1 MSYIEAD
8 YVPGNPTGL
17 IVISKKTGKGTVVG
31 VPVQIKTNDFLGLDV
46 NGTSIPTN
54 DNDKIFSE
62 EQRILRV
69 LDMMKDG
76 NISSKKFGNSTISN
90 SVFSIMGGPTYV
102 RTETYLTIHAQ
113 SQNKLHEIENKF
125 TGNLDDNVTKYSWTK
140 MSKASPL
147 DPKLPQKVV
156 FKESGLGPDYFI
168 DDPQYCG
175 NIANEVIDP
184 LERSGGNPYYFP
196 ENGQELVLTERFMT
210 FFGFNGCELRAKR
223 LPSGVYAYTIN
234 IPGLSP
240 INAPSTKVGNFTV
253 QWFQGNA
260 EKNNFIKNGK
270 NGQNPS
276 TAIKRGLLFTK
287 EMGDVLQVLIMFL
300 WTKLNPGRPYT
311 MVTCDK
317 VVLLQCMTLYEN
329 CILTE
334 AEGGQGVKLRNIYE
348 YVGVNDPMQR
358 AIDMFENEKRKI
370 FEANNL
376 FIQLFG
382 LLRKNPQSLIYMAG
396 SEASAFPSG
405 FYDTILKDLTSIN
418 AMLQNLTPPDQRNP
432 ETVKASIEVM
442 KTNFTFNLFIRDVS
456 KTKIPKFQMMLAKK
470 YTKTEEMWKGQIRPG
485 FQRYGSEPFYL
496 LGKNYR
502 PSAAMAAGGGS
513 IVGGSIMG
521 GSQNLI
527 MYGGAIEDDLDQI
540 VGLRELLQFY
550 EGTAPF
556 YDPDPDNV
564 IPNDPEDPN
573 TLYHV
578 DPVNLYEPLAHDI
591 HAVLSSKGL
600 EMYYMEF
607 INEIFFNYYLLNA
620 VLYSD
625 TGLVQL
631 IDDIIAN
638 DIVIPVPSQQL
649 GSDINPMRTIEP
661 QAEYQPTVDMTVPSQ
676 QLGSDINPTGTIEPH
691 VEYQPTVETS
701 NNFVRVAPNR
711 QIEPAFKRGRNLSD
725 ELSGESDENQ
735 QNLSAK
741 KRAISVG
748 GKRRTLKRRRKQ
760 KKTKGRKQN
769 KKSKKGK
776 RSPKKTRKSRK

>member
-8 YVPGNPTGL
+8 YVPANPTGL
-17 IVISKKTGKGTVVG
+17 IVISKKTGKGTAVG
-31 VPVQIKTNDFLGLDV
+31 APVQIKTSDFLSLDID
-46 NGTSIPTN
+46 GTSIPTN
-54 DNDKIFSE
+54 DNDRVFSE
-62 EQRILRV
+62 EQRVLRV

-76 NISSKKFGNSTISN
+76 NISSKRFGNSTISN
-90 SVFSIMGGPTYV
+90 SVFAIMGGATFV
-102 RTETYLTIHAQ
+102 RPETYLTVHSQ

-140 MSKASPL
+140 TSKKSPL

-196 ENGQELVLTERFMT
+196 ENGQDLVLTERFMT
-210 FFGFNGCELRAKR
+210 FFGFTGCSLRAKR
-223 LPSGVYAYTIN
+223 LPSGGYAYTIN

-270 NGQNPS
+270 NGQAPS

-334 AEGGQGVKLRNIYE
+334 AEEGQGIKLRNIYE
-348 YVGVNDPMQR
+348 YVGVNDPIQR

-370 FEANNL
+370 SEANNL
-376 FIQLFG
+376 FIQLFA
-382 LLRKNPQSLIYMAG
+382 LLSRNPRTMIYMAG
-396 SEASAFPSG
+396 SEPRAFPSG
-405 FYDTILKDLTSIN
+405 FYDAVLNDLSAIN
-418 AMLQNLTPPDQRNP
+418 AMLQVLIPPQQSSP
-432 ETVKASIEVM
+432 ETIKASIEAM
-442 KTNFTFNLFIRDVS
+442 KNNFTFNLFIRDVS
-456 KTKIPKFQMMLAKK
+456 KTKVPKFQMMLAKK
-470 YTKTEEMWKGQIRPG
+470 YTKTEEMWKNQIRPG
-485 FQRYGSEPFYL
+485 FERYGSEPFYL

-502 PSAAMAAGGGS
+502 PSAAMAAGGS
-513 IVGGSIMG
+513 IVGEGS
-521 GSQNLI
+521 NLV
-527 MYGGAIEDDLDQI
+527 MYGGAIEDELDQI
-540 VGLRELLQFY
+540 NGLRELLQFY

-564 IPNDPEDPN
+564 IPNDPTNPD
-573 TLYHV
+573 TLYHMAPV
-578 DPVNLYEPLAHDI
+578 DLYETLVQDI
-591 HAVLSSKGL
+591 HSVLVSKGL
-600 EMYYMEF
+600 DVYYVEF
-607 INEIFFNYYLLNA
+607 INEIFFNYYLLNS
-620 VLYSD
+620 VLYIED
-625 TGLVQL
+625 GLARLV
-631 IDDIIAN
+631 DDITEN
-638 DIVIPVPSQQL
+638 DIVL
-649 GSDINPMRTIEP
+649 
-661 QAEYQPTVDMTVPSQ
+661 
-676 QLGSDINPTGTIEPH
+676 PH
-691 VEYQPTVETS
+691 TLPS
-701 NNFVRVAPNR
+701 NNEQLPEVEMTTLPSSDVSTAPNQVAPFSFAPLPIAPNQVAPFPMAPVQYNFGPMTSYPQR
-711 QIEPAFKRGRNLSD
+711 NMEPPVKRGRNLFEDID
-725 ELSGESDENQ
+725 EENQ
-735 QNLSAK
+735 
-741 KRAISVG
+741 V
-748 GKRRTLKRRRKQ
+748 GKRIRVSGGRKTIKRKRRQ
-760 KKTKGRKQN
+760 NKTKGRKQN

-776 RSPKKTRKSRK
+776 RKAIKTRKH

>member
-31 VPVQIKTNDFLGLDV
+31 VPVQIKTSDFLGLDV

-54 DNDKIFSE
+54 DNDRVFSE

-76 NISSKKFGNSTISN
+76 NISSKRFGNSTISN
-90 SVFSIMGGPTYV
+90 SVFAIMGGSAYV
-102 RTETYLTIHAQ
+102 RPETYLTVHSQ

-276 TAIKRGLLFTK
+276 TSIKRGLLFTK

-376 FIQLFG
+376 FIQLFA

-470 YTKTEEMWKGQIRPG
+470 YTKTEDMWKGQIRPG

-513 IVGGSIMG
+513 IVR

-573 TLYHV
+573 TLYHMIPV
-578 DPVNLYEPLAHDI
+578 DLYETLAQDI
-591 HAVLSSKGL
+591 HAVLTSKGL
-600 EMYYMEF
+600 ETYYVEF
-607 INEIFFNYYLLNA
+607 INEIFFNYYLLNS
-620 VLYSD
+620 VLYRD
-625 TGLVQL
+625 NGLVQL
-631 IDDIIAN
+631 VDHIVEN
-638 DIVIPVPSQQL
+638 DIVLPHTLPANNEQPSDVEMTNLYQSTMAPPPVSQFPVQSSFTRAVPHPQRIVEPS
-649 GSDINPMRTIEP
+649 
-661 QAEYQPTVDMTVPSQ
+661 V
-676 QLGSDINPTGTIEPH
+676 
-691 VEYQPTVETS
+691 
-701 NNFVRVAPNR
+701 
-711 QIEPAFKRGRNLSD
+711 KRGRNLFEDLD
-725 ELSGESDENQ
+725 EDNRETQVGKRIRASGG
-735 QNLSAK
+735 K
-741 KRAISVG
+741 KRTI
-748 GKRRTLKRRRKQ
+748 KCRRKQ
-760 KKTKGRKQN
+760 KKTKERTQN
-769 KKSKKGK
+769 KKSKKVK

>member
-31 VPVQIKTNDFLGLDV
+31 VPVQIKTSDFLGLDV

-54 DNDKIFSE
+54 DNDRVFSE

-76 NISSKKFGNSTISN
+76 NISSKRFGNSTISN
-90 SVFSIMGGPTYV
+90 SVFAIMGGSAYV
-102 RTETYLTIHAQ
+102 RPETYLTVHSQ

-196 ENGQELVLTERFMT
+196 ENGQEIVLTERFMT

-276 TAIKRGLLFTK
+276 TSIKRGLLFTK

-376 FIQLFG
+376 FIQLFA

-470 YTKTEEMWKGQIRPG
+470 YTKTEDMWKGQIRPG

-513 IVGGSIMG
+513 IVR

-573 TLYHV
+573 TLYHMIPV
-578 DPVNLYEPLAHDI
+578 DLYETLAQDI
-591 HAVLSSKGL
+591 HAVLTSKGL
-600 EMYYMEF
+600 ETYYVEF
-607 INEIFFNYYLLNA
+607 INEIFFNYYLLNS
-620 VLYSD
+620 VLYRD
-625 TGLVQL
+625 NGLVQL
-631 IDDIIAN
+631 VDHIVEN
-638 DIVIPVPSQQL
+638 DIVLPHTLPANNEQPSDVEMTNLYQSTMAPPPVSQFPVQSSFTRAVPHPQRIVEPS
-649 GSDINPMRTIEP
+649 
-661 QAEYQPTVDMTVPSQ
+661 V
-676 QLGSDINPTGTIEPH
+676 
-691 VEYQPTVETS
+691 
-701 NNFVRVAPNR
+701 
-711 QIEPAFKRGRNLSD
+711 KRGRNLFEDLD
-725 ELSGESDENQ
+725 EDNRETQVGKRIRASGG
-735 QNLSAK
+735 K
-741 KRAISVG
+741 KRTI
-748 GKRRTLKRRRKQ
+748 KCRRKQ
-760 KKTKGRKQN
+760 KKTKERTQN
-769 KKSKKGK
+769 KKSKKVK

>member
-17 IVISKKTGKGTVVG
+17 IVISKKTGKGIVVG
-31 VPVQIKTNDFLGLDV
+31 VPVQIKTSDFLALDID
-46 NGTSIPTN
+46 GTSIPTN
-54 DNDKIFSE
+54 DNDKVFSE

-90 SVFSIMGGPTYV
+90 SVFGIMGGAAYV
-102 RTETYLTIHAQ
+102 RPETYMTIHSQ
-113 SQNKLHEIENKF
+113 SQNKLHEIEDKF

-196 ENGQELVLTERFMT
+196 ENGQDLVLTERFMT

-370 FEANNL
+370 SEANNL
-376 FIQLFG
+376 FIQLFA
-382 LLRKNPQSLIYMAG
+382 LLRKNPQTLIYMAG
-396 SEASAFPSG
+396 SEAIAFPSG
-405 FYDTILKDLTSIN
+405 FYDTILNDLTAIN
-418 AMLQNLTPPDQRNP
+418 AMLQSLTPPDQSSV
-432 ETVKASIEVM
+432 ETIKASIEVM

-456 KTKIPKFQMMLAKK
+456 KTKVPKFQMMLAKK
-470 YTKTEEMWKGQIRPG
+470 YTKTEDMWKGQIRPG
-485 FQRYGSEPFYL
+485 FQRYGAEPFYIL
-496 LGKNYR
+496 AKNYR
-502 PSAAMAAGGGS
+502 PSAAMAAGGS
-513 IVGGSIMG
+513 
-521 GSQNLI
+521 NLI
-527 MYGGAIEDDLDQI
+527 MYGGTIEDELDQI

-564 IPNDPEDPN
+564 IPNDPTNPD
-573 TLYHV
+573 TLYHMAPV
-578 DPVNLYEPLAHDI
+578 DLYETLAQDI

-600 EMYYMEF
+600 EIYYVEF

-625 TGLVQL
+625 NGLVQL
-631 IDDIIAN
+631 VDDIIAN

-649 GSDINPMRTIEP
+649 GSDINPTVPIEP

-676 QLGSDINPTGTIEPH
+676 QLGSDINPMRTIEPQ
-691 VEYQPTVETS
+691 VVYQPTVETS

-711 QIEPAFKRGRNLSD
+711 QTEPALKRGRNLSD
-725 ELSGESDENQ
+725 ELSGENQENQ
-735 QNLSAK
+735 IVK

-748 GKRRTLKRRRKQ
+748 GKRRTIKRRRKY

-769 KKSKKGK
+769 KKSKKVK
-776 RSPKKTRKSRK
+776 RNPKKTRKNK